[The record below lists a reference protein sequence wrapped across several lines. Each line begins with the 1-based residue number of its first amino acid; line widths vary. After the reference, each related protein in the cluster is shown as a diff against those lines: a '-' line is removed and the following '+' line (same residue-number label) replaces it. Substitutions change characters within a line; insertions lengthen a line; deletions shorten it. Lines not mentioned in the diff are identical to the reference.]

1 MFAEKRRFQ
10 VHSEDGRELTLPM
23 WMVVD
28 LDTLLK
34 CGLPAAFVRS
44 GEWTTVAFNSKS
56 LAEEFIRR
64 SARATNYVPHLV
76 GTPHALQWL
85 VLALARD
92 GLTYLR
98 LDVGKSDSELL
109 SIADLLKSSCPVD

>member
-10 VHSEDGRELTLPM
+10 VHSDDAREFMLPM
-23 WMVVD
+23 WTVVD
-28 LDTLLK
+28 LDTLIK
-34 CGLPAAFVRS
+34 SGLPAAFVRS
-44 GEWTTVAFNSKS
+44 GRTTVAFNSKS

-76 GTPHALQWL
+76 ETPHALHWF

-109 SIADLLKSSCPVD
+109 SISDLLKPSCRLD